1 MPPIVP
7 WQGGEV
13 TRIDYSGAAAA
24 YRAART
30 LPPAVMARWDAT
42 MAGAGLPPARRVL
55 DLGAGPG
62 GFLDALARWSGAPV
76 VAIEPQSAMRAEA
89 AAAGVV
95 ARHPYAA
102 GWGEALPL
110 RDAGVGWAWLSTV
123 VHQLDDRDRAAAEL
137 ARVLRPGGVVLLRG
151 FLSDVPITGLYRLF
165 PGHERAAAS
174 FPSTGDVV
182 ATFGRAGF
190 ALAGTHDVVE
200 PWPVEP
206 ASWEQRVRSI
216 RHKDSG
222 LRHYTDDEFEAGVAR
237 ITARLADGPVPNDV
251 TLRLVVLALPG

>member
-1 MPPIVP
+1 
-7 WQGGEV
+7 V
-13 TRIDYSGAAAA
+13 TRIDYSDAAAA

-42 MAGAGLPPARRVL
+42 MAAAGLPSARRVL

-76 VAIEPQSAMRAEA
+76 VAVEPQAAMRAEA
-89 AAAGVV
+89 AAAGTA

-110 RDAGVGWAWLSTV
+110 RVGCVDWAWLSTV
-123 VHQLDDRDRAAAEL
+123 VHQLDDRARAAAEL

-151 FLSDVPITGLYRLF
+151 YLSDVPVTGAYRLF
-165 PGHERAAAS
+165 PGHERVSAT
-174 FPSTGDVV
+174 FPATGDVV
-182 ATFGRAGF
+182 ATFEGAGF
-190 ALAGTHDVVE
+190 AVAGVHDVVE
-200 PWPVEP
+200 PWPLDP
-206 ASWEQRVRSI
+206 ATWEERVRAI

-222 LRHYTDDEFEAGVAR
+222 LRHYTDEEFEAGIAR
-237 ITARLADGPVPNDV
+237 ITARLADGPVPNDL